1 MVSKTVYGARD
12 QEILYYG
19 QSFFYHIV
27 SMVVKIELEVRM
39 AVKIVR
45 VLNANAVVSSDQEGR
60 ELIITGAGIGF
71 KKKKGENLDEA
82 LADKTYYLE
91 SVDDSRR
98 LQEVVKEISEEY
110 LEIVSRIVKTAREE
124 GLKVRDSL
132 YVTRT
137 DHINSA
143 VDRYRENIALKN
155 MMKLEIRK
163 FYPKEYEIGLRAVQW
178 IQEQNDE
185 NLGED
190 EAAFI
195 AMHIVSAE
203 LGSGSN
209 VDVNKITKLINAV
222 LQIVRIHFKIEFNE
236 KSISY
241 ERFLTHLKF
250 FATRVFDNTIYQ
262 DSMQEIYKV
271 LIEENEYAY
280 SGVRKIVEYIE
291 KQYSYKLTIDERLY
305 LLIHI
310 KRILDEQSE

>member
-1 MVSKTVYGARD
+1 
-12 QEILYYG
+12 
-19 QSFFYHIV
+19 
-27 SMVVKIELEVRM
+27 M

-45 VLNANAVVSSDQEGR
+45 VLNTNAVVSSDQEGR

-71 KKKKGENLDEA
+71 KTKKGENLDEA

-132 YVTRT
+132 YVTLT